1 MKKLPMQ
8 PLIKDKEGVIRF
20 RPNAIVKYLADI
32 ARERGIGLNELQ
44 LMPFT
49 RKDWEQFMQ
58 LTGSSLGYYHDLPFV
73 SDKSV
78 ERAEKKAK
86 KAGLR

>member
-1 MKKLPMQ
+1 MQ
-8 PLIKDKEGVIRF
+8 PVFKDPEGVIRF
-20 RPNAIVKYLADI
+20 HPNAIVKYLADF
-32 ARERGIGLNELQ
+32 ARENGTSLNNLQ

-49 RKDWEQFMQ
+49 RQDWEQFMQ
-58 LTGSSLGYYHDLPFV
+58 LTGSSLGLYHDLTFV

-78 ERAEKKAK
+78 ERAERKAK